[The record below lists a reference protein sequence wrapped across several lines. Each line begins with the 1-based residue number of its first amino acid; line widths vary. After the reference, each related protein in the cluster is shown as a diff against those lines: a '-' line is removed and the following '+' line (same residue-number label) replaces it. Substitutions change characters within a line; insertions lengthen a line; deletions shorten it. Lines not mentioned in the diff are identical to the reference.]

1 MAIAG
6 LIVGAT
12 GLVVSAAAFIVAVWQ
27 IRKTQTAAA
36 SAAQAA
42 TEARDAVFQTI
53 AISELAQA
61 IALIE
66 LLKELHKN
74 NDFNRALDRYT
85 PLRQLI
91 TALQTPQTEEDITR
105 FDNAIIQLIEIETT
119 VRESVYTG
127 TQIDAAKIDSGLLK
141 IQQLL
146 DEARV
151 KQEQRVT
158 GASDIG
164 GRS

>member
-6 LIVGAT
+6 LIVGAI

-27 IRKTQTAAA
+27 IRKTQTAAESAA
-36 SAAQAA
+36 SAARKAH
-42 TEARDAVFQTI
+42 EAVLQTI

-66 LLKELHKN
+66 LLKELHRN
-74 NDFNRALDRYT
+74 EDFSRALDRYT
-85 PLRQLI
+85 ALRQLLN
-91 TALQTPQTEEDITR
+91 ALQIRQAVEDKTS
-105 FDNAIIQLIEIETT
+105 FDNAIIQLIKIETT
-119 VRESVYTG
+119 VNEAIYTG
-127 TQIDAAKIDSGLLK
+127 RQINITQIDSDLLK

-151 KQEQRVT
+151 RQQRVS